1 MFYVRF
7 LYDFVHFVRF
17 HLYKMSAIG
26 TSSETG
32 SRSVVA
38 GGERKNGIGLK
49 AHRHKISFEG
59 EENIVHLDSTY
70 GFTTQ

>member
-1 MFYVRF
+1 
-7 LYDFVHFVRF
+7 
-17 HLYKMSAIG
+17 MSAIG